1 MYAIQGAPCPRPGL
15 RVSRVSGSY
24 EGRVASCR
32 VQLLLLYS
40 GGGSNCK
47 RFQISRCSGARYG
60 GFSGAANRG
69 LVFSSSKRKLYTP
82 GLRDDE
88 GCGRRFGRKI
98 FAVGGGEQQQGCSDD
113 DDDDSHQSE
122 KEDVGDVSKS
132 GEKKR
137 EDGAIV
143 VERVGGPTSA
153 VIDGGN
159 GAVGHADIS
168 VSSSHVDDAPLR
180 NAGSQEEPRKETST
194 STSFDVMAVPTMLW
208 ERILQNPLVAFIR
221 SWPAWQQRRKLEQL
235 LAEADSQPQDATK
248 QAALLAEL
256 FKQRF
261 SHFASHLL
269 LLRNEI
275 EKLFILWMTRTDFV
289 HEENGNFW
297 SSFFKITDSYNAEK
311 FTCTFMG
318 TISRVSFGFEGFCG
332 VPNVQTGLNFLK

>member
-1 MYAIQGAPCPRPGL
+1 MCAIQGAPCSRPGL

-47 RFQISRCSGARYG
+47 RFQISRCSGARHG

-69 LVFSSSKRKLYTP
+69 LGFSSSKRKLYAP

-88 GCGRRFGRKI
+88 GCGRWFGRKI
-98 FAVGGGEQQQGCSDD
+98 FAVGGGEQQQGCSGDD
-113 DDDDSHQSE
+113 DDHRQSE

-132 GEKKR
+132 GEKR

-143 VERVGGPTSA
+143 AERVGGTTSG

-159 GAVGHADIS
+159 GAVGHADNS

-180 NAGSQEEPRKETST
+180 NAGSQEEPGKETSTST

-269 LLRNEI
+269 LLRNKI
-275 EKLFILWMTRTDFV
+275 QKLFILCMMRTEFV

-297 SSFFKITDSYNAEK
+297 SSF
-311 FTCTFMG
+311 
-318 TISRVSFGFEGFCG
+318 
-332 VPNVQTGLNFLK
+332 